1 MQCKI
6 LFVVLFL
13 INTIFLFSQKEIVE
27 EANRFI
33 VMQRYA
39 SAYELL
45 RQSDP
50 NNENPDVVIAKTNL
64 LLNFYVKT
72 NKFQAFALKDI
83 APNQNLQDFRDN
95 NSSVKLFPFQA
106 DSILNK
112 LANQY
117 PNNYKLLY
125 ALGNFYYE
133 VHLEHTEN
141 DDWILPDSVV
151 VQKIQTNYM
160 AAYDKGEFDFWSLF
174 GIGYT
179 YLIDDNYD
187 EAIRFFE
194 KSLKLNQDYS
204 LTHYNLAYAH
214 LKLKQP
220 QKALLYAENAFIIQV
235 IPSFKSETAV
245 LLSTIHLELK
255 NEEKALFFLRE
266 ANKLTP
272 KNYNVLLPLVELE
285 VAMDVGDAIWDTNEL
300 FNLAPRNP
308 IIYQD
313 LLKIF
318 SENEK
323 EKDYAKFLESKKNDF
338 KNDVLISAN
347 IFFYLAICQYEMNEW
362 VSAKINFETARSK
375 FRNIYPADHNVFKVI
390 NSYTE
395 AIKKKKKV

>member
-1 MQCKI
+1 
-6 LFVVLFL
+6 
-13 INTIFLFSQKEIVE
+13 
-27 EANRFI
+27 
-33 VMQRYA
+33 
-39 SAYELL
+39 
-45 RQSDP
+45 
-50 NNENPDVVIAKTNL
+50 
-64 LLNFYVKT
+64 
-72 NKFQAFALKDI
+72 
-83 APNQNLQDFRDN
+83 
-95 NSSVKLFPFQA
+95 
-106 DSILNK
+106 
-112 LANQY
+112 
-117 PNNYKLLY
+117 
-125 ALGNFYYE
+125 
-133 VHLEHTEN
+133 
-141 DDWILPDSVV
+141 
-151 VQKIQTNYM
+151 M

-375 FRNIYPADHNVFKVI
+375 FRNIYSADHNVFKVI